1 MEVKP
6 IPQGY
11 RTITPYLTV
20 KGAKTLINFLERAF
34 DAKNMRQTVR
44 PDGSIGN
51 AEVLI
56 GDSMIMIAD
65 GTETWQSSPTSIYMY
80 VENCDAVYR
89 KAIEEG
95 GESIIEPQD
104 MFYGDRNAG
113 VKDFCGNSWWI
124 GTHIEDVSDEEIQNR
139 MEEQVAY
146 A

>member
-6 IPQGY
+6 IPPGY

-34 DAKNMRQTVR
+34 NAKNMRQTVR

-80 VENCDAVYR
+80 VENCDAVYQ

-139 MEEQVAY
+139 MEEQAAY

>member
-11 RTITPYLTV
+11 RTITPYLRV

-34 DAKNMRQTVR
+34 GAKNMRQTVR

-80 VENCDAVYR
+80 VENCDAVYQ

>member
-6 IPQGY
+6 IPPGY

-34 DAKNMRQTVR
+34 NAKNMRQTVR

-80 VENCDAVYR
+80 VENCDAVYQ

-113 VKDFCGNSWWI
+113 IKDFCGNSWWI

-139 MEEQVAY
+139 MEEQAAY

>member
-65 GTETWQSSPTSIYMY
+65 GTETWLSSPTSIYMY
-80 VENCDAVYR
+80 VENCDAVYQ

-139 MEEQVAY
+139 MEEQAAY

>member
-34 DAKNMRQTVR
+34 NAKNMRQTVR

-89 KAIEEG
+89 KALEEG

-139 MEEQVAY
+139 MEEQSAY

>member
-6 IPQGY
+6 IPPGY

-34 DAKNMRQTVR
+34 NAKNMRQTVR

-139 MEEQVAY
+139 MEEQAAY

>member
-139 MEEQVAY
+139 MEEQTAY

>member
-6 IPQGY
+6 IPEGY

-34 DAKNMRQTVR
+34 GAKNMRQTVR
-44 PDGSIGN
+44 PDGSIAN

-65 GTETWQSSPTSIYMY
+65 GTENWLPVQTSIYLY
-80 VENCDAVYR
+80 VENCDAVYH

-95 GESIIEPQD
+95 GETLLEPQD

-113 VKDFCGNSWWI
+113 IKDLCGNMWWI
-124 GTHIEDVSDEEIQNR
+124 ATHIENVSDEEIQNR

>member
-1 MEVKP
+1 MEVRS
-6 IPQGY
+6 IPEGY

-20 KGAKTLINFLERAF
+20 KGAKNLIKFLEKAF
-34 DAKNMRQTVR
+34 DAKNMRQSLR
-44 PDGSIGN
+44 PDGSVAN

-65 GTETWQSSPTSIYMY
+65 GTETWKPSPTSIYMY

-89 KAIEEG
+89 KAVESG
-95 GESIIEPQD
+95 GESLLEPQN
-104 MFYGDRNAG
+104 MYYGDRNAG

>member
-6 IPQGY
+6 IPAGY

-34 DAKNMRQTVR
+34 NAKNMRQTVR

-65 GTETWQSSPTSIYMY
+65 STETWQSSTTSIYMY
-80 VENCDAVYR
+80 VENCDAVYQ

-139 MEEQVAY
+139 MEEQAAY

>member
-139 MEEQVAY
+139 MEEQAAY

>member
-34 DAKNMRQTVR
+34 NAKNMRQTVR